1 MRRGTC
7 HTVES
12 ARAVSLT
19 PPQRRALKAL
29 RLAEL
34 REPAEPTGLPRDVSV
49 GHAGVALA
57 RMGLVRRIGPRVDS
71 VGTRHIGYCL
81 TEAGRAAAEG
91 LR

>member
-1 MRRGTC
+1 M
-7 HTVES
+7 
-12 ARAVSLT
+12 ALT

-34 REPAEPTGLPRDVSV
+34 REPTEPYGLPREVPV

-57 RMGLVRRIGPRVDS
+57 KMGLVTRIGPRVDS
-71 VGTRHIGYCL
+71 AGTRHIGYCL